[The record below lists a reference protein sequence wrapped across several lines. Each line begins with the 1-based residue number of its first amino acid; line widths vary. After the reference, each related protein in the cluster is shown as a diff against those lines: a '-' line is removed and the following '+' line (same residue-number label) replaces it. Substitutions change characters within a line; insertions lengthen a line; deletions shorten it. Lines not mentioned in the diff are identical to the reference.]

1 MEIAGQMKS
10 RAAAWMERVV
20 AFVGTARV
28 QAVVACAAFALAA
41 CAAEPGPAPAFA
53 EIDLSA
59 APIRDL
65 SKSTCFPILGTAGAM
80 VEANYGQETLLT
92 SNRAETAA
100 ILRRCGVYFMRE
112 WDALGAWRRN
122 RAWAALK
129 TPEERDAFRK
139 ANPHAVLV
147 DPMTLFSFRKE
158 NNMRVL
164 LTLEQWNDGNPDA
177 SKRTNDVIA
186 VREAVREYV
195 RWIVKNGFKETVAG
209 FELGNETY
217 FHPDA
222 EGVASRWRVIIPAIL
237 DEWPDAKIGIP
248 LAEYVDDDP
257 DLQAVRN
264 RLLSAGKMSED
275 DTKGLS
281 PERLGRWSARFIAA
295 FSNDLSKVTHLVY
308 HFYGGDVAYGC
319 GACGFF
325 RIERFKQAFPEIA
338 DKPVWVTECRE
349 RSDEDNRCQ
358 QTFFSTVWKAH
369 YFQLCLSRPYVES
382 VNVHCIECL
391 SGVLYIA
398 SGGRWLIQWD
408 SAGREYRDLDY
419 TGRTR
424 LTEGPAAPLYRLYN
438 EAILAHPILHSRGVG
453 DRKHKTLKDGVWMAP
468 LMYEGR
474 AAAAEWTLLLSPKG
488 DSAALLMVN
497 SAKEPATVR
506 LKLSG
511 GRRPGAATVRSV
523 TCPPER
529 YRTHAIPGEPFP
541 WTERE
546 ESVAADGDV
555 VAIPIRPLTVQTATF
570 PLK

>member
-1 MEIAGQMKS
+1 MKHLLTVCG
-10 RAAAWMERVV
+10 AAL
-20 AFVGTARV
+20 
-28 QAVVACAAFALAA
+28 ALAA
-41 CAAEPGPAPAFA
+41 SAAGPEEKQPAFA

-65 SKSTCFPILGTAGAM
+65 GESTCFPIIGNAGAM
-80 VEANYGQETLLT
+80 LEASYGQEELFV

-112 WDALGAWRRN
+112 WGALGAWRRN
-122 RAWAALK
+122 MAWAALK
-129 TPEERDAFRK
+129 TPEERAAFRK
-139 ANPHAVLV
+139 AHPHAALV
-147 DPMTLFSFRKE
+147 DPKEMFSFRKE
-158 NNMRVL
+158 NGMRAL
-164 LTLEQWNDGNPDA
+164 LTLEQWDDGNPDA
-177 SKRTNDVIA
+177 SKRTNDVYA

-217 FHPDA
+217 FSPDA
-222 EGVASRWRVIIPAIL
+222 EGVAARWRVIIPAIL
-237 DEWPDAKIGIP
+237 EEWPDAKIGIP

-275 DTKGLS
+275 DAKGLT
-281 PERLGRWSARFIAA
+281 PARLGRWSARFITA
-295 FSNDLSKVTHLVY
+295 FSNDLSKVTHLIY

-319 GACGFF
+319 GPCGFF
-325 RIERFKQAFPEIA
+325 RIERFKQAMPEIA

-369 YFQLCLSRPYVES
+369 YFQLCLSRPYVEA
-382 VNVHCIECL
+382 VNVHSLECL

-398 SGGRWLIQWD
+398 RGGRWMIQWD
-408 SAGREYRDLDY
+408 AMGREYKDLDY
-419 TGRTR
+419 TGHSRIA
-424 LTEGPAAPLYRLYN
+424 EGPAAPLYRLYN
-438 EAILAHPILHSRGVG
+438 EAILSHPVLHSRGVG
-453 DRKHKTLKDGVWMAP
+453 DKRHKTLRDGVWMAP
-468 LMYEGR
+468 LMYEKR
-474 AAAAEWTLLLSPKG
+474 AAAAEWTLLLSKDG
-488 DSAALLMVN
+488 SSAALLMAN
-497 SAKEPATVR
+497 SMKEPATVH

-523 TCPPER
+523 ACPPDR
-529 YRTHAIPGEPFP
+529 YRTHAVPGEPFP

-546 ESVAADGDV
+546 ETVAVDGDM
-555 VAIPIRPLTVQTATF
+555 VAIPIRPLSVQTATF